1 LPESPDGLWNAR
13 QAATYLGC
21 SIDQVRA
28 LVRLRRVR
36 YHKVG
41 KLVRFARA
49 DLDDLVR
56 VVEPTGRDGAA

>member
-1 LPESPDGLWNAR
+1 VPEPPDGLWNAR

-28 LVRLRRVR
+28 LVRQRRVR
-36 YHKVG
+36 YRKVG